1 VTRGTP
7 RLRALALALALAVP
21 LVSSSSPGARAASPE
36 DLRRDLAEADELME
50 SARTLLAK
58 GEGRAAKR
66 RLEEAES
73 LYGKILGDNPGQR
86 DAAVGLSAVYF
97 LQKRYDAG
105 IALMRPLNERLP
117 ADQDVAHQLG
127 MHLYRAGQHGFA
139 VPLLEK
145 VAADPQRFDAAWM
158 LALHYYRQG
167 DWALGLPHAERYHAA
182 RPDDVESLALVG
194 TYYLKASLYDKAV
207 KVLDVYL
214 AAHPDNVAARINRAN
229 ALFRQGRLDDA
240 GKEYEGL
247 LAKFPDRTRFLYN
260 LAAVRIKQERCADAL
275 PLLDR
280 FLAREPKN
288 GPGLYFRAD
297 CLLQLERWADAKEAF
312 TKAGTQGPQNPWVFY
327 GLSKV
332 ALENGDRPGAMS
344 NAEKAAE
351 LGASEPELLA
361 WLGTLH
367 RRLAEAPA
375 VALVW
380 HDKAIAADPNEAA
393 WHVERGRD
401 LWALGR
407 VDDAR
412 GSFDRARD
420 KDAAAPGAREGSA
433 AVRTSAGNAAFSR
446 GVIGEA
452 EALLAEALAIDPTY
466 QPARANLA
474 VVHVAKGDAP
484 AARATLAAAPEGATP
499 GADLLAATALVR
511 LVSEDLDG
519 AATAAAQARAA
530 GTTMVAL
537 VAEVEGHVAARRQ
550 SWDQAAKAFEESAAV
565 RTRPALDRARAQ
577 AWLELGLERLGR
589 GEGAAREALGR
600 ASRGKAMLEADDQA
614 TLDFALQ
621 ALAVVTADNGEQA
634 AKNLAA
640 AMQGPKYAGAN
651 WARVR
656 DIGFGYAAFGYLKS
670 KNAAEARKML
680 ERVRDRA
687 ALGTAWE
694 ALAIAAD
701 DVEARRA
708 FQSGDYAGAERIW
721 SQMLARGVEDAGVRN
736 NLGAARFMLGRAA
749 DAEAVWR
756 PLADAGSPVEALYN
770 LGNAL
775 GRKGE
780 HRASWELLRRYVR
793 TGGAAAA
800 LSDRVD
806 TKARLFGFQ
815 AEGP

>member
-1 VTRGTP
+1 MIAAAGRRTR
-7 RLRALALALALAVP
+7 RLVAALALALALPA
-21 LVSSSSPGARAASPE
+21 GALAASPE
-36 DLRRDLAEADELME
+36 DVRRDLIEADELME
-50 SARTLLAK
+50 SARTLIAK
-58 GEGRAAKR
+58 GEGKASKK
-66 RLEEAES
+66 RLEEAEA
-73 LYGKILGDNPGQR
+73 LYEKILADNAEQR

-105 IALMRPLNERLP
+105 VALMRPFSERLP
-117 ADQDVAHQLG
+117 DDQDVAHQLG

-139 VPLLEK
+139 VPLLER

-182 RPDDVESLALVG
+182 RPDDVESLALIG
-194 TYYLKASLYDKAV
+194 TYYLKAERHDRAV
-207 KVLDVYL
+207 TVLDRYL

-240 GKEYEGL
+240 GQEYEAL
-247 LAKFPDRTRFLYN
+247 LAKFPDRGRFLYN
-260 LAAVRIKQERCADAL
+260 LAAVRIKQDRCADAL

-297 CLLQLERWADAKEAF
+297 CLLKLKRWDDAKAAF
-312 TKAGTQGPQNPWVFY
+312 AKAGTQGPQNPWVYY
-327 GLSKV
+327 GLSRV
-332 ALENGDRPGAMS
+332 ALENGDHPGAIT
-344 NAEKAAE
+344 NAKKAVE
-351 LGASEPELLA
+351 VGATEPEILA

-367 RRLAEAPA
+367 RRLEQAHAEALA
-375 VALVW
+375 W
-380 HDKAIAADPNEAA
+380 HDKAVAIDGDEAA

-401 LWALGR
+401 LWGLDR

-412 GSFDRARD
+412 GAFDRARGL
-420 KDAAAPGAREGSA
+420 DAESPGAREGA
-433 AVRTSAGNAAFSR
+433 AAARTSEAVAAFTAGDATR
-446 GVIGEA
+446 A
-452 EALLAEALAIDPTY
+452 EATLVEALAIAPGY

-474 VVHVAKGDAP
+474 IVQVARGDGA
-484 AARATLAAAPEGATP
+484 AARATLAGAPSDGAA

-519 AATAAAQARAA
+519 AAEATARARAA
-530 GTTMVAL
+530 GTTMIAL

-550 SWDQAAKAFEESAAV
+550 SWDQAARAFEESAAI
-565 RTRPALDRARAQ
+565 RTRPALEQARAQ

-589 GEGAAREALGR
+589 GDGAARDALGR
-600 ASRGKAMLEADDQA
+600 ASRGKTLLDKDDQS
-614 TLDFALQ
+614 TIEFALQ
-621 ALAVVTADNGEQA
+621 CLNVVVADNGEQA

-640 AMQGPKYAGAN
+640 TLQGPKYAGGN

-656 DIGFGYAAFGYLKS
+656 DIGWGYAAYGFLKS
-670 KNAAEARKML
+670 RNAAEARRML

-687 ALGTAWE
+687 ALGNAWD
-694 ALAIAAD
+694 ALANAAD

-708 FQSGDYAGAERIW
+708 FQGGDYAGAERIW
-721 SQMLARGVEDAGVRN
+721 AQMVARGVEDPGVKN
-736 NLGAARFMLGRAA
+736 NLGAARFMLGKATE
-749 DAEAVWR
+749 AEALWR
-756 PLADAGSPVEALYN
+756 PLADAGAPAEALYN

-780 HRASWELLRRYVR
+780 HRASWDLLRRYVR

-800 LSDRVD
+800 LSGRVE

-815 AEGP
+815 EVGP